1 MHFSAHT
8 TATSTEIC
16 LTKLGCSPSTGW
28 NRMDQSDQ
36 TKDFLTGGVQ
46 VRLMLWFP
54 SKRAA
59 RRSIS
64 VLGVRGFMAERTNDL
79 MLCRW
84 RVTERGTVLLL
95 SRILKGNTLFVH
107 IAARCGSLRRLRN
120 VNRDAGAAR
129 MRGYIKRA
137 KKMALATLPQA
148 EQIACF
154 LNHYVRV
161 SASPFPIPSGDH

>member
-95 SRILKGNTLFVH
+95 SRILKGYTLFVH
-107 IAARCGSLRRLRN
+107 IAARWGSLRRLRN
-120 VNRDAGAAR
+120 VNRDAGSSQDER
-129 MRGYIKRA
+129 IYQEG
-137 KKMALATLPQA
+137 
-148 EQIACF
+148 EEDG
-154 LNHYVRV
+154 
-161 SASPFPIPSGDH
+161 SGDAAAGGADRLFSQPLCSRFCIAFSNSFW